1 MANER
6 VDVTRIRSGRSA
18 WSPANGWPGVV
29 LLAAT
34 YVYFLIFAQF
44 GFLKRLGELGLE
56 DAQLKPVMG
65 AMAVGGILMSLGA
78 PRARFWTCPKCR
90 VQTGLLGCAVM
101 AAMTLLTLTPM
112 LAMAVAAGIGLSL
125 GLLTVTLVA
134 NLPHW
139 IGTRRPLMK
148 IALGTG
154 LGYAACNVPWLFD
167 AGARGIA
174 WVALGV
180 CLLATAVA
188 NRAPMLPVEDAA
200 LETGTVPFGLGLG
213 WFTALV
219 WLDSAAFFIIQN
231 SPELKAGTWQG
242 DMHLWRTGALHLV
255 GTLTAGLLLARGRV
269 RTCLGLAFGFLAG
282 SCWLLGT
289 PGGIAG
295 AALLYP
301 VGVSLYSVAL
311 VACPAYLIMSRWWDE
326 RGRRAGLLYAV
337 AGWTGS
343 ALGIGMGQNLHAV
356 PMAFVAAAAVLFVVP
371 WVWRLSPGGR
381 RQAIAV
387 ALVCAVAWGLQRQ
400 LPQAAPA
407 SAETT
412 VEAGRRVYIAEGCI
426 HCHSQY
432 VRPGTRDVAMWGPV
446 RPLAEVKAEEP
457 PLIGNRRQ
465 GPDLSQVGSR
475 RSVLWLRLHTM
486 DPRAVSAR
494 SIMPGYGYLWARG
507 DGRGEE
513 LVAYLASLTSAE
525 AGEHY
530 AAVTAAWKPSDED
543 FDVTR
548 RDEDGERLFTEH
560 CGTCHLAGGQARGMG
575 RSMAGGGFKRMP
587 PNLFGDAWFRIAP
600 GLTESQERVAVGRVV
615 KYGLPGTDMPGL
627 EYLPDGEVEAI
638 ADWVTRKRSE
648 TLAGRAAASR

>member
-134 NLPHW
+134 
-139 IGTRRPLMK
+139 
-148 IALGTG
+148 
-154 LGYAACNVPWLFD
+154 C
-167 AGARGIA
+167 
-174 WVALGV
+174 
-180 CLLATAVA
+180 
-188 NRAPMLPVEDAA
+188 
-200 LETGTVPFGLGLG
+200 
-213 WFTALV
+213 
-219 WLDSAAFFIIQN
+219 Q
-231 SPELKAGTWQG
+231 
-242 DMHLWRTGALHLV
+242 
-255 GTLTAGLLLARGRV
+255 
-269 RTCLGLAFGFLAG
+269 
-282 SCWLLGT
+282 
-289 PGGIAG
+289 
-295 AALLYP
+295 
-301 VGVSLYSVAL
+301 
-311 VACPAYLIMSRWWDE
+311 AYLIMSRGWDE

-356 PMAFVAAAAVLFVVP
+356 PMAFVAAAGVLFVAP
-371 WVWRLSPGGR
+371 WIWRLSGEGR
-381 RQAIAV
+381 KQAGAV
-387 ALVCAVAWGLQRQ
+387 ALVCVVAWGVQRQ
-400 LPQAAPA
+400 LPTASPA
-407 SAETT
+407 SAATMAK
-412 VEAGRRVYIAEGCI
+412 AGRRVYIAEGCI

-446 RPLAEVKAEEP
+446 RALAEVKAEEP

-465 GPDLSQVGSR
+465 GPDLSMVGSR
-475 RSVLWLRLHTM
+475 RSVVWLRLHTM

-494 SIMPGYGYLWARG
+494 SIMPGYGYLWAG
-507 DGRGEE
+507 GSERGEE
-513 LVAYLASLTSAE
+513 LVAYLASLGSE
-525 AGEHY
+525 DAGAHH
-530 AAVTAAWKPSDED
+530 AAVAAAWKPTDEE
-543 FDVTR
+543 FGR
-548 RDEDGERLFTEH
+548 SRKLDGEGLFTEH
-560 CGTCHLAGGQARGMG
+560 CATCHMAGGQARGMG
-575 RSMAGGGFKRMP
+575 RGAFKRMP

-600 GLTESQERVAVGRVV
+600 GLTASQERLAVGRAV

-648 TLAGRAAASR
+648 TLDGRAGGNR